1 MHFLLVFFRK
11 DKGVMRVIDRLVSGL
26 SALAFTNQSLLDLGV
41 QRPLDRALV
50 CTPIVI
56 VYNLQF
62 M

>member
-1 MHFLLVFFRK
+1 MHFLFFFSPK
-11 DKGVMRVIDRLVSGL
+11 DKGVMRVVDRLVSGL
-26 SALAFTNQSLLDLGV
+26 SALVFTDQSLLDLGV

-50 CTPIVI
+50 CTPIVV

>member
-1 MHFLLVFFRK
+1 
-11 DKGVMRVIDRLVSGL
+11 MRVVDRLVSGL
-26 SALAFTNQSLLDLGV
+26 SALVFTDQSLLDLRV

-50 CTPIVI
+50 CTPIVV